1 MNCAKKKIV
10 YIYPTNNSSNKYS
23 ALQEEAVRRA
33 GYQLA
38 FSFKQFFKIDAFIL
52 NWFET
57 LGKGYRLEYL
67 KKILKLFLFRVFRK
81 KVFWVV
87 HNRAPHQ
94 SKNGRSKVDEYSRRL
109 MKALLKRS
117 YKIIVLCDETSSV
130 LQDLSGRMD
139 LYESKIV
146 KIPHPNYIGA
156 YEESKSTAACPSI
169 NNRKVKFLFIGAVK
183 PYKNI
188 DLLVDC
194 FNQLDGKNAQ
204 LLICGK
210 CYDSNYEAELK
221 SKITNPNIRCD
232 FRFVPDQDL
241 VQLICQNDI
250 LILPYSMASSLNS
263 GTIILAFSNHKTVI
277 SPLIGTLK
285 EYKDK
290 NFFYS
295 YEYDSQED
303 HKACLL
309 KQINTVLADVKKNPD
324 CLAQKGKIVYDEV
337 LKNNSLQT
345 VSDLY
350 KQILDW

>member
-1 MNCAKKKIV
+1 MKTV

-23 ALQEEAVRRA
+23 ALQEEAVKSA
-33 GYQLA
+33 GCQLA
-38 FSFKQFFKIDAFIL
+38 SSFKQFFKIDAFIL

-57 LGKGYRLEYL
+57 LGKGYRLEFF
-67 KKILKLFLFRVFRK
+67 KKSFKLFLFSFFRK

-94 SKNGRSKVDEYSRRL
+94 SKNDRSKVDGYSSLL
-109 MKALLKRS
+109 MKALLKCS
-117 YKIIVLCDETSSV
+117 YKIIVLCDETLSV
-130 LQDLSGRMD
+130 LQDLNSGTD
-139 LYESKIV
+139 LFKSKIV

-156 YEESKSTAACPSI
+156 YGEPKSTAACPSTS
-169 NNRKVKFLFIGAVK
+169 NRKIKFLFVGAVK

-194 FNQLDGKNAQ
+194 FNQLDGKTAQ

-241 VQLICQNDI
+241 VKLICDNDI
-250 LILPYSMASSLNS
+250 LVLPYSLASSLNS
-263 GTIILAFSNHKTVI
+263 GTIILAFSNRKTVI

-285 EYKDK
+285 EYKDRS
-290 NFFYS
+290 FFYS
-295 YEYDSQED
+295 YEYDSQEE

-309 KQINTVLADVKKNPD
+309 GQINAVLDDVKKNPD
-324 CLAQKGKIVYDEV
+324 CLAQKGQIAYDEV